1 MYDDKKAIYQANIT
15 RSLAEMYQ
23 HMETM
28 LECIP
33 ENETLDGDKLTDEQ
47 FEVIERIEAIEQE
60 WILDPVARA
69 ECTLIQ
75 WED

>member
-1 MYDDKKAIYQANIT
+1 MTDKELIYRTNVQ
-15 RSLAEMYQ
+15 RSLVEMYQ

-47 FEVIERIEAIEQE
+47 
-60 WILDPVARA
+60 
-69 ECTLIQ
+69 
-75 WED
+75 